1 MGPWTTSR
9 CQDGTSRLST
19 SSQYLIAVT
28 HLPWFSLLTQRPS
41 IHSPP
46 DNHRLCHW
54 WDSSNARHYCCYQTE
69 FWLCSS
75 SVILLKASFFKFD
88 ISAEKNVR
96 LRNAN
101 FGKIIFLCGGGA
113 LEFNAYT
120 STVYSL
126 LWETPVSV
134 RLKQLANGYIFNV
147 LPARDPSILNYLATS
162 KKWLEFSSQ
171 NQFLGWR
178 SQTKGTVHHWY

>member
-1 MGPWTTSR
+1 MYKVKYHLATMQVRLSFFRLSSILQTSHPHFPWWSDFLRNESASRLMGPWTTSR

-19 SSQYLIAVT
+19 SSQYLIAVS

-75 SVILLKASFFKFD
+75 FVILLKASFFKFD
-88 ISAEKNVR
+88 ISAEKKREV
-96 LRNAN
+96 
-101 FGKIIFLCGGGA
+101 
-113 LEFNAYT
+113 
-120 STVYSL
+120 
-126 LWETPVSV
+126 
-134 RLKQLANGYIFNV
+134 
-147 LPARDPSILNYLATS
+147 
-162 KKWLEFSSQ
+162 KKR
-171 NQFLGWR
+171 QFW
-178 SQTKGTVHHWY
+178 

>member
-1 MGPWTTSR
+1 MHVITIVIKQSFDSAALLLYCWK
-9 CQDGTSRLST
+9 
-19 SSQYLIAVT
+19 
-28 HLPWFSLLTQRPS
+28 HL
-41 IHSPP
+41 
-46 DNHRLCHW
+46 
-54 WDSSNARHYCCYQTE
+54 SSNFIFLQ
-69 FWLCSS
+69 
-75 SVILLKASFFKFD
+75 KQ
-88 ISAEKNVR
+88 NVR

-171 NQFLGWR
+171 NQFLG
-178 SQTKGTVHHWY
+178 

>member
-1 MGPWTTSR
+1 MHVITVVIKQSFDSAALLLYCWK
-9 CQDGTSRLST
+9 
-19 SSQYLIAVT
+19 
-28 HLPWFSLLTQRPS
+28 HL
-41 IHSPP
+41 
-46 DNHRLCHW
+46 
-54 WDSSNARHYCCYQTE
+54 SSNFIFLQ
-69 FWLCSS
+69 
-75 SVILLKASFFKFD
+75 K
-88 ISAEKNVR
+88 KNVR

-147 LPARDPSILNYLATS
+147 LPYQIIVADAADAVSVNFFGRC
-162 KKWLEFSSQ
+162 K
-171 NQFLGWR
+171 FL
-178 SQTKGTVHHWY
+178 QI